1 MRRLNVLAA
10 LPLNSLM
17 LAPSPGFGNGLLQI
31 HAAIVALLFTVF
43 EERSTRSVLH
53 GVGDDDGRVARFSI
67 LLDMIFLHERRLECD
82 MHVPK
87 PMTIGQLARRTGVS
101 IKVLREYDRLGLIY
115 TLGRNESNYGL
126 FDESALWCVQ
136 VIGTLRSLGL
146 TLKEIREI
154 AAVYLERPE
163 EPIDP

>member
-1 MRRLNVLAA
+1 MPV
-10 LPLNSLM
+10 S
-17 LAPSPGFGNGLLQI
+17 
-31 HAAIVALLFTVF
+31 
-43 EERSTRSVLH
+43 
-53 GVGDDDGRVARFSI
+53 
-67 LLDMIFLHERRLECD
+67 
-82 MHVPK
+82 K

-115 TLGRNESNYGL
+115 TLGRNESNYRL

-154 AAVYLERPE
+154 AVIYLEHPD
-163 EPIDP
+163 EPIGPYLGEKLNNVEARVQARIADLEALHRRIGEFRAHSSAEPATPTDVTLSPSDPHRTTPQSTP